1 MAAEQTYETQA
12 LAALQKAVARA
23 LERKRRLGQYAVV
36 WRDGR
41 PVRIG
46 PDCLGDADAYG
57 MERSAPA
64 SAVREPGPRGGGN
77 GENWQ

>member
-1 MAAEQTYETQA
+1 MSQLSIEDQRCLDA
-12 LAALQKAVARA
+12 LRDAVAKA

-46 PDCLGDADAYG
+46 GEAEEESKGTATGSEP
-57 MERSAPA
+57 PA
-64 SAVREPGPRGGGN
+64 RE
-77 GENWQ
+77 